1 MEGDLEINQLF
12 EKYHKKQ
19 ERRLRIYGK
28 IYNRVIKKIKSVSN
42 RGENI
47 FSTYYVVPEY
57 EFGCPIYNQTT
68 CTAYIIIRLRK
79 IGFDVRYTHPNF
91 LFISW
96 HKFINTHKYKMSPL
110 PDYNMNKRYNAP
122 KNVEISQP
130 KKFKTF
136 FRNLNQK
143 IITENERQETYDK
156 QTEVLDNLKSRADII
171 SKFNNY

>member
-1 MEGDLEINQLF
+1 MAEDLEINQLF
-12 EKYHKKQ
+12 ERYHKKQ
-19 ERRLRIYGK
+19 ERRLKIYGK
-28 IYNRVIKKIKSVSN
+28 IYNRVIHKIKSVSN
-42 RGENI
+42 RGENV
-47 FSTYYVVPEY
+47 FSTYFVVPEY
-57 EFGCPIYNQTT
+57 EFGCPVYNQTT

-91 LFISW
+91 LYISW
-96 HKFINTHKYKMSPL
+96 HKFINTHKYKMQPI
-110 PDYNMNKRYNAP
+110 PDYNKKYNTP

-156 QTEVLDNLKSRADII
+156 QAEVLDNLRNRADII